1 MAKAVATATDAPS
14 EKPMS
19 INESATSC
27 RTRLLFAS
35 IFSFMVLVPFL
46 FVLFLGRTVLGPG
59 FMSWSQTPD
68 RVGLTPGK

>member
-1 MAKAVATATDAPS
+1 MATVTDAPS

-19 INESATSC
+19 SNESATSC

-35 IFSFMVLVPFL
+35 IFSFTVLLPFL
-46 FVLFLGRTVLGPG
+46 FVLLLGLTVLGPDSL
-59 FMSWSQTPD
+59 SWSQTPD